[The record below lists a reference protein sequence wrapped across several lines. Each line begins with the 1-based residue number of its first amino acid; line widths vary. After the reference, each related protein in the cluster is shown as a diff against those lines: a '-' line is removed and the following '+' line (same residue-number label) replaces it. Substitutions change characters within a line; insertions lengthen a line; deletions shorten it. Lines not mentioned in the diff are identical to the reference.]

1 MQFLKL
7 RLSGFKSFVDPI
19 ELPIEPG
26 LSGIVGPN
34 GCGKSNLVEAI
45 QWVMGESAPKEM
57 RGAEMD
63 DVIFGGTADRPAR
76 NIAEASV
83 LLDNSAR
90 KAPAALNDADELE
103 VTRRIE
109 RGSGSAYRVNGREV
123 RARDVQILFAD
134 AATGARSTAL
144 VRQGQIGA
152 LISAKPHQRRALLE
166 EAAGITGLHSRRHEA
181 ELRLRAA
188 DTNLARLDDILVTLE
203 DQLQGLRR
211 QTRRAA
217 RYRNISDHVRRAEA
231 IQLHLKWEAA
241 SAAWEAAKAALGE
254 AEKTVAELTRQAA
267 AAATA
272 QADAAV
278 AMPDL
283 RQAEA
288 EAAAGLN
295 RLALARD
302 GLDAE
307 ETRIQEVR
315 RDCETRLSQIAAD
328 IEREQALAGDAAAA
342 LERLDG
348 ERSALLAAE
357 GDDEKARKAA
367 AKRLE
372 AEAAEVQAQEA
383 ELTRLTEQTAAAAAR
398 QAGLKAQLAELER
411 RRTRI
416 KQRLEEVAAE
426 RDALEAD
433 AGDETALAAAET
445 ALKQARKRLEAAR
458 REAEATERARTA
470 TREATAREDLQEA
483 EGERAKLQAE
493 EAALAELFKGNQG
506 GAGSPLIDDVTVETG
521 SEAALGAALGDD
533 LAASADESAPVHWR
547 VLPPLLE
554 PTALPAGTE
563 PLSRFVKAP
572 AALARRLS
580 QVGVVADERAGRDLS
595 IRLAPGQ
602 RLVSRAG
609 AMWRWD
615 GFTVAADA
623 ATAAATRLSQRK
635 RLQELSGELA
645 KAEARVDEA
654 RDRFEHKKTAAEAA
668 AAREKTAREAL
679 RQAFADLGGAR
690 DAHAQLAQQATAVA
704 SRRAA
709 LAEAAERLQADLVEA
724 EAQATAAEE
733 AQADLADPDSGRT
746 ALSAQHALVAKRRA
760 ALTAR
765 QSESDRL
772 TREAEVRGR
781 RSAEIAAGRDSWKRR
796 TDSAARQLTELEERR
811 LAAEAERKRLEA
823 RPEEIAAQRR
833 ELLDRLEAAERKRRR
848 AADRLAKGERRLAE
862 ADKSLKSIEA
872 ELAAAREERVRRE
885 AVVAQ
890 AESSREAV
898 AERSAERLGCPPA
911 EALTH
916 AGVKPDDQLPELEA
930 VERRLEQLI
939 REREN
944 MGAVNLRAEQEAT
957 EVREKTE
964 VLQSEHDDLVQAIAR
979 LRRGIAELDREGRER
994 LLASYDAVNRHFQ
1007 ELFVRLFGGG
1017 RAHLRLTEAED
1028 PLDAGLEIM
1037 ASPPGKRLQVISLL
1051 SGGEQALAA
1060 IALIFAVFLTN
1071 PAPVCVLDEVD
1082 APLDD
1087 ANVDRFCA
1095 LIEEIAHHSKTRFL
1109 LVTHHRMTM
1118 ARMDRLF
1125 GVTMPERGVS
1135 QLVSVDLQGA
1145 ERLSESA

>member
-63 DVIFGGTADRPAR
+63 NVIFGGTADRPAR

-134 AATGARSTAL
+134 AATGAHSTAL

-188 DTNLARLDDILVTLE
+188 DTNLARLDDVLVTLE

-211 QTRRAA
+211 QARRAT

-231 IQLHLKWEAA
+231 IQLHLKWGAA

-254 AEKTVAELTRQAA
+254 AEKTVAELTRRVA

-272 QADAAV
+272 QADAAA

-372 AEAAEVQAQEA
+372 AAAAEVQAQEA
-383 ELTRLTEQTAAAAAR
+383 ELTRLTEQIAAAAAR
-398 QAGLKAQLAELER
+398 QAEPKAQLAELER

-433 AGDETALAAAET
+433 AGDEAALAEAET

-458 REAEATERARTA
+458 REAEAAERARA
-470 TREATAREDLQEA
+470 AAQEAAAREDLQEA

-493 EAALAELFKGNQG
+493 KAALAELFKGNQG
-506 GAGSPLIDDVTVETG
+506 GAGPPLIDDVTVEAG

-547 VLPPLLE
+547 VLPPLPE
-554 PTALPAGTE
+554 PTALPAGAE

-595 IRLAPGQ
+595 ARLAPGQ
-602 RLVSRAG
+602 RLVSHAG

-645 KAEARVDEA
+645 KAETRVDEA
-654 RDRFEHKKTAAEAA
+654 RDRFEHKKAAAEAA
-668 AAREKTAREAL
+668 AAREKTARETL
-679 RQAFADLGGAR
+679 RQAFADLSGVR
-690 DAHAQLAQQATAVA
+690 DGHAQLAQQATAMA

-733 AQADLADPDSGRT
+733 AQADLADPDSGRA
-746 ALSAQHALVAKRRA
+746 ALAAQHALVAKRRA
-760 ALTAR
+760 VLMAR

-772 TREAEVRGR
+772 TREAEARGR
-781 RSAEIAAGRDSWKRR
+781 QSAEIAAGRDSWKGRA
-796 TDSAARQLTELEERR
+796 DSAARQLTELEERR
-811 LAAEAERKRLEA
+811 LAAEAEHRRLEA
-823 RPEEIAAQRR
+823 RPAEIAAQRR

-911 EALTH
+911 EALTR
-916 AGVKPDDQLPELEA
+916 AGVKPDDQLPEIEA

-957 EVREKTE
+957 EIREKTE
-964 VLQSEHDDLVQAIAR
+964 VLQSEHADLVQAIAR

-1145 ERLSESA
+1145 ERLSENA

>member
-231 IQLHLKWEAA
+231 IQLHLKWGAA

-433 AGDETALAAAET
+433 AGDEAALAEAET
-445 ALKQARKRLEAAR
+445 ALKQARKRLRRRGAR
-458 REAEATERARTA
+458 PRRPSGQGRRPGRRRPGRTC
-470 TREATAREDLQEA
+470 RKPR
-483 EGERAKLQAE
+483 
-493 EAALAELFKGNQG
+493 
-506 GAGSPLIDDVTVETG
+506 
-521 SEAALGAALGDD
+521 
-533 LAASADESAPVHWR
+533 ASAPSSKPR
-547 VLPPLLE
+547 KRRSPNSSK
-554 PTALPAGTE
+554 GT
-563 PLSRFVKAP
+563 
-572 AALARRLS
+572 
-580 QVGVVADERAGRDLS
+580 RAGR
-595 IRLAPGQ
+595 
-602 RLVSRAG
+602 
-609 AMWRWD
+609 
-615 GFTVAADA
+615 
-623 ATAAATRLSQRK
+623 
-635 RLQELSGELA
+635 
-645 KAEARVDEA
+645 
-654 RDRFEHKKTAAEAA
+654 
-668 AAREKTAREAL
+668 
-679 RQAFADLGGAR
+679 
-690 DAHAQLAQQATAVA
+690 
-704 SRRAA
+704 
-709 LAEAAERLQADLVEA
+709 
-724 EAQATAAEE
+724 
-733 AQADLADPDSGRT
+733 
-746 ALSAQHALVAKRRA
+746 
-760 ALTAR
+760 
-765 QSESDRL
+765 
-772 TREAEVRGR
+772 GR
-781 RSAEIAAGRDSWKRR
+781 R
-796 TDSAARQLTELEERR
+796 
-811 LAAEAERKRLEA
+811 
-823 RPEEIAAQRR
+823 
-833 ELLDRLEAAERKRRR
+833 
-848 AADRLAKGERRLAE
+848 
-862 ADKSLKSIEA
+862 
-872 ELAAAREERVRRE
+872 
-885 AVVAQ
+885 
-890 AESSREAV
+890 
-898 AERSAERLGCPPA
+898 
-911 EALTH
+911 
-916 AGVKPDDQLPELEA
+916 
-930 VERRLEQLI
+930 
-939 REREN
+939 
-944 MGAVNLRAEQEAT
+944 
-957 EVREKTE
+957 
-964 VLQSEHDDLVQAIAR
+964 
-979 LRRGIAELDREGRER
+979 
-994 LLASYDAVNRHFQ
+994 
-1007 ELFVRLFGGG
+1007 
-1017 RAHLRLTEAED
+1017 
-1028 PLDAGLEIM
+1028 
-1037 ASPPGKRLQVISLL
+1037 
-1051 SGGEQALAA
+1051 
-1060 IALIFAVFLTN
+1060 
-1071 PAPVCVLDEVD
+1071 
-1082 APLDD
+1082 
-1087 ANVDRFCA
+1087 
-1095 LIEEIAHHSKTRFL
+1095 
-1109 LVTHHRMTM
+1109 
-1118 ARMDRLF
+1118 
-1125 GVTMPERGVS
+1125 
-1135 QLVSVDLQGA
+1135 
-1145 ERLSESA
+1145 

>member
-1 MQFLKL
+1 M
-7 RLSGFKSFVDPI
+7 
-19 ELPIEPG
+19 
-26 LSGIVGPN
+26 
-34 GCGKSNLVEAI
+34 
-45 QWVMGESAPKEM
+45 
-57 RGAEMD
+57 
-63 DVIFGGTADRPAR
+63 
-76 NIAEASV
+76 
-83 LLDNSAR
+83 
-90 KAPAALNDADELE
+90 
-103 VTRRIE
+103 
-109 RGSGSAYRVNGREV
+109 
-123 RARDVQILFAD
+123 
-134 AATGARSTAL
+134 
-144 VRQGQIGA
+144 
-152 LISAKPHQRRALLE
+152 
-166 EAAGITGLHSRRHEA
+166 
-181 ELRLRAA
+181 
-188 DTNLARLDDILVTLE
+188 
-203 DQLQGLRR
+203 
-211 QTRRAA
+211 
-217 RYRNISDHVRRAEA
+217 
-231 IQLHLKWEAA
+231 
-241 SAAWEAAKAALGE
+241 
-254 AEKTVAELTRQAA
+254 
-267 AAATA
+267 
-272 QADAAV
+272 
-278 AMPDL
+278 
-283 RQAEA
+283 
-288 EAAAGLN
+288 
-295 RLALARD
+295 
-302 GLDAE
+302 
-307 ETRIQEVR
+307 
-315 RDCETRLSQIAAD
+315 
-328 IEREQALAGDAAAA
+328 
-342 LERLDG
+342 
-348 ERSALLAAE
+348 
-357 GDDEKARKAA
+357 
-367 AKRLE
+367 
-372 AEAAEVQAQEA
+372 
-383 ELTRLTEQTAAAAAR
+383 
-398 QAGLKAQLAELER
+398 
-411 RRTRI
+411 
-416 KQRLEEVAAE
+416 
-426 RDALEAD
+426 
-433 AGDETALAAAET
+433 
-445 ALKQARKRLEAAR
+445 
-458 REAEATERARTA
+458 
-470 TREATAREDLQEA
+470 
-483 EGERAKLQAE
+483 
-493 EAALAELFKGNQG
+493 
-506 GAGSPLIDDVTVETG
+506 
-521 SEAALGAALGDD
+521 
-533 LAASADESAPVHWR
+533 
-547 VLPPLLE
+547 
-554 PTALPAGTE
+554 
-563 PLSRFVKAP
+563 
-572 AALARRLS
+572 
-580 QVGVVADERAGRDLS
+580 
-595 IRLAPGQ
+595 
-602 RLVSRAG
+602 
-609 AMWRWD
+609 
-615 GFTVAADA
+615 
-623 ATAAATRLSQRK
+623 
-635 RLQELSGELA
+635 
-645 KAEARVDEA
+645 
-654 RDRFEHKKTAAEAA
+654 
-668 AAREKTAREAL
+668 

-733 AQADLADPDSGRT
+733 AQADLADPDSGRA
-746 ALSAQHALVAKRRA
+746 ALAAQHALVAKRRA
-760 ALTAR
+760 ALMAR

-781 RSAEIAAGRDSWKRR
+781 RSAEIAAGRDSWKGRA
-796 TDSAARQLTELEERR
+796 DSAARQLTELEERR
-811 LAAEAERKRLEA
+811 LAAEAERRRLEA

-833 ELLDRLEAAERKRRR
+833 ELLDRLETAERKRRR

-862 ADKSLKSIEA
+862 ADKSLKSVEA

-911 EALTH
+911 EALTR

-957 EVREKTE
+957 EIREKTE

>member
-7 RLSGFKSFVDPI
+7 QLSGFKSFVDPI

-45 QWVMGESAPKEM
+45 QWIMGESAPKEM

-63 DVIFGGTADRPAR
+63 NVIFGGTADRPAR

-188 DTNLARLDDILVTLE
+188 DTNLARLDDVLVTLE

-211 QTRRAA
+211 QARRAA

-231 IQLHLKWEAA
+231 IQLHLKWGAA
-241 SAAWEAAKAALGE
+241 SAAWEAAKATLGE

-272 QADAAV
+272 QADAAA

-328 IEREQALAGDAAAA
+328 IEREQALAGDAGAA
-342 LERLDG
+342 LKRLDG

-383 ELTRLTEQTAAAAAR
+383 ELTRLTEQIAAAAAR
-398 QAGLKAQLAELER
+398 QAEPKAQLAELER

-433 AGDETALAAAET
+433 AGDEAALAEAET

-458 REAEATERARTA
+458 REAEAAERARA
-470 TREATAREDLQEA
+470 AAREAATREDLQEA

-493 EAALAELFKGNQG
+493 KAALAELFKGNQG
-506 GAGSPLIDDVTVETG
+506 GAGPPLIDDVTVEAG

-533 LAASADESAPVHWR
+533 LAASADESAPIHWR
-547 VLPPLLE
+547 VLPPLPE
-554 PTALPAGTE
+554 PTSLPAGAE

-595 IRLAPGQ
+595 ARLAPGQ

-668 AAREKTAREAL
+668 AAREKTARETL

-704 SRRAA
+704 SRRTA
-709 LAEAAERLQADLVEA
+709 LAEATERLQADLVEA

-733 AQADLADPDSGRT
+733 AQADPADPDSGRA
-746 ALSAQHALVAKRRA
+746 ALAAQHALVAKRRA
-760 ALTAR
+760 ALMAR

-781 RSAEIAAGRDSWKRR
+781 RSTEIAAERDSWKRR

-811 LAAEAERKRLEA
+811 LAAEAERRRLEA

-848 AADRLAKGERRLAE
+848 AADRLVKGERRLAE

-911 EALTH
+911 EALTR
-916 AGVKPDDQLPELEA
+916 ADVKPDDRLPELEA